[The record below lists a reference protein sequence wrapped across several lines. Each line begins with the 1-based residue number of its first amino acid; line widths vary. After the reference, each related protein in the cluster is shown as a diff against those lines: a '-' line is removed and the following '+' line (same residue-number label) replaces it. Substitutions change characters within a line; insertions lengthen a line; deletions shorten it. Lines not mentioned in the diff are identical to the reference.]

1 MKIVFSKFFAVF
13 ALLVM
18 YQLTV
23 RSQCNVGEAELMV
36 QIQTDNWGY
45 EGYWQLT
52 SASDNCGV
60 NVILEGGNIAQ
71 IGCAGGGNQDAT
83 LGNGYGDNSTFFSA
97 PVCLMVGE
105 EYTLHYIDDWGD
117 GGMSFD
123 LLIAGFPVYEFQ
135 GTGIGGTFNFIVEEA
150 SQYDV
155 EAISVLSY
163 SYVNPTEIEVKGKF
177 FNRGT
182 EVINSVDFTFNVDGG
197 SDVVGTI
204 DGLNVQPFTEFILV
218 HPTMWMEEIAGNY
231 ELQIGLSA
239 INGNADQQT
248 DNDLASKII
257 AVGPPIPNVLDDY
270 IGVEPLSEEIAGPA
284 QNISHPRDL
293 DFHPNL
299 NRSELWVI
307 LKSTENSGGLT
318 VKISDAGRESQSEL
332 LQQDGNAWHFMSL
345 PTGIA
350 FSENENFATS
360 PGVYDANHDGGMPFT
375 GPTLWSSDPLIY
387 AQESGGN
394 GSHLD
399 MLHESPYSMGIAHEV
414 DNKFWVTCGDHNE
427 IMSYDFQEDHGP
439 GNSDHSDGIIY
450 KYHLPGYDEDP
461 TQEIPD
467 HLVFDK
473 NTGWLYVCN
482 SQQNRVVRINTATG
496 TPGMEEVPS
505 EPVAIYQHMD
515 DFEWEVY
522 IDAGLNA
529 PTGID
534 IVEDRMIVSNY
545 NSGDIL
551 LYDISTEEPVLL
563 TTVSTG
569 QAGIMGIKVG
579 PDGLIWYV
587 NSITDQVMRVL
598 TEPVGVVENSNTPKI
613 KLMPNPANTNLNL
626 SVSTLLSRSAEYSIS
641 DISGRVVAQAQLGSN
656 QQMQIDVSSLAN
668 GVYMLTI
675 SDPTNKVWMAEK
687 VVVEH

>member
-1 MKIVFSKFFAVF
+1 MIHFNKYFSVF
-13 ALLVM
+13 ALLM
-18 YQLTV
+18 FCQFNAH
-23 RSQCNVGEAELMV
+23 SQCDIGEAELV
-36 QIQTDNWGY
+36 IQIETDNWGY

-60 NVILEGGNIAQ
+60 NTILEGGNVAQ

-83 LGNGYGDNSTFFSA
+83 FGNGYGDNATFFSD
-97 PVCLMVGE
+97 PVCLIVGE
-105 EYTLHYIDDWGD
+105 EYSLHFVDDWGD
-117 GGMSFD
+117 GGMDFE
-123 LLIAGFPVYEFQ
+123 LLIEGFPVYEYE
-135 GTGIGGTFNFIVEEA
+135 GGGIGGTFNFVLEEA
-150 SQYDV
+150 AQYDV
-155 EAISVLSY
+155 QALSVLSY
-163 SYVNPTEIEVKGKF
+163 SYVNPTDIEVKGKF
-177 FNRGT
+177 MNRGT
-182 EVINSVDFTFNVDGG
+182 EVINSVEFTFSVDGG
-197 SDVVGTI
+197 AEVTAAI
-204 DGLNVQPFTEFILV
+204 EGLNIDPFTEFILV
-218 HPTMWMEEIAGNY
+218 HPSLWIEEDNGTY
-231 ELQIGLSA
+231 ELAIMLSS
-239 INGNADQQT
+239 INGNADEQT
-248 DNDLASKII
+248 ANDI
-257 AVGPPIPNVLDDY
+257 ATKNISVGPGIPNVLDDY
-270 IGVEPLSEEIAGPA
+270 IGLEPLIEEIAGPA

-293 DFHPNL
+293 DFHPTL
-299 NRSELWVI
+299 TRSELWVV

-318 VKISDAGRESQSEL
+318 VKISDAGGENQSEL

-360 PGVYDANHDGGMPFT
+360 PGVYDANHDGGSPFT

-399 MLHESPYSMGIAHEV
+399 MLHESPYSMGIAHEI

-450 KYHLPGYDEDP
+450 KYHLPGYDED
-461 TQEIPD
+461 QNHEIPD

-482 SQQNRVVRINTATG
+482 SQQNRIIRINTATG
-496 TPGMEEVPS
+496 NAGMDVMPN

-515 DFEWEVY
+515 DFEWEIY
-522 IDAGLNA
+522 ISDGLNS

-551 LYDISTEEPVLL
+551 LYDISSEEPILL
-563 TTVSTG
+563 TTITTG
-569 QAGIMGIKVG
+569 QAGIMGVKIG
-579 PDGLIWYV
+579 PDGMIWYV

-598 TEPVGVVENSNTPKI
+598 TAPVGVTENSNVSKL
-613 KLMPNPANTNLNL
+613 KLMPNPASTML
-626 SVSTLLSRSAEYSIS
+626 SMSIS
-641 DISGRVVAQAQLGSN
+641 AVLSQHAEFRISDMAGRVVMNEMIGAN
-656 QQMQIDVSSLAN
+656 QQSLIDVSKLAN
-668 GVYMLTI
+668 GVYSIAVL
-675 SDPTNKVWMAEK
+675 DPANKVWIKEK
-687 VVVEH
+687 LIVRH